1 MSEKFSRTELLIGQ
15 DAMIKLAS
23 CRVAIFG
30 IGGVGGYVVEALAR
44 SGIGELD
51 LIDNDV
57 VSESNINRQIIATTK
72 TVGLSK
78 VEAAKTRILEINPEI
93 KVNVYQTFYTPE
105 TAGMFDFLKYDY
117 VVDAID
123 TVVGKLQLIEEAKKY
138 NVPVICAMGAGNKL
152 NPVMFE
158 VADISQTSV
167 CPPCKSYENRT

>member
-23 CRVAIFG
+23 CRVAVFG
-30 IGGVGGYVVEALAR
+30 VGGVGGYVVEALAR

-72 TVGLSK
+72 TVGMPK
-78 VEAAKTRILEINPEI
+78 VEVAKNRILEINPEI

-105 TAGMFDFLKYDY
+105 TAGMFDFSKYDY

-138 NVPVICAMGAGNKL
+138 NV
-152 NPVMFE
+152 
-158 VADISQTSV
+158 SV
-167 CPPCKSYENRT
+167 DRKSVV